1 MADYTITNDA
11 NRCVQCGLCV
21 AFCPCNVL
29 EFNEEGYPYAAH
41 PEKCVGCTTCSGNC
55 RKRALLVEATGD
67 ATYNPSADEDRA
79 EPISDELHAE
89 YAELQ
94 RSIMQNLGLR
104 WQPVAVSLIDKDEL
118 LPDVPMPPENL
129 RFCQAM
135 MAARRGASIL
145 MPPHRHS
152 CPDGT
157 SIFGMTGVPEKLATG
172 EIYVLFHKVVNA
184 EAAARMVAERP
195 TLPPKSRRATYV
207 APLAK
212 TVREPEVVVFTGTPE
227 QMMWLS
233 MSMSYYTASP
243 RLPRVGLQLH
253 VRGGGASAVDQRRT
267 QHHVRLLRLPCG
279 DRHRRGH
286 DVYGRADASAADD
299 RAGRGGAGEEG
310 HPRFA
315 QQDLRRAHHVERVR
329 PPAKAGGLLSST
341 LPREE
346 NMALFTL
353 RPALEKGPRADRLV
367 SV

>member
-55 RKRALLVEATGD
+55 PKRALLVEATGD
-67 ATYNPSADEDRA
+67 ATYNPFADEDRA

-94 RSIMQNLGLR
+94 RSIMQSLGLR

-145 MPPHRHS
+145 MPPYRHS

-233 MSMSYYTASP
+233 MSMSYYTGHRHDFHASGFNSMCVEAVL
-243 RLPRVGLQLH
+243 LPLTNDEPNITFGCYGCRAATDIGEDMMFMGVPTHLLPMIAQ
-253 VRGGGASAVDQRRT
+253 GAAELAKKAIPDSRNKI
-267 QHHVRLLRLPCG
+267 
-279 DRHRRGH
+279 
-286 DVYGRADASAADD
+286 Y
-299 RAGRGGAGEEG
+299 
-310 HPRFA
+310 
-315 QQDLRRAHHVERVR
+315 VE
-329 PPAKAGGLLSST
+329 PI
-341 LPREE
+341 
-346 NMALFTL
+346 M
-353 RPALEKGPRADRLV
+353 
-367 SV
+367 

>member
-55 RKRALLVEATGD
+55 PKRALLVEATGD
-67 ATYNPSADEDRA
+67 ATYNPFADEDRA

-94 RSIMQNLGLR
+94 RSIMQSLGLR

-145 MPPHRHS
+145 MPPYRHS

-233 MSMSYYTASP
+233 MSMSYYTGHRHDFHASGFNSMCVEAVL
-243 RLPRVGLQLH
+243 LPLTNDEPNITLGCYGCRAATDIGEDMMFMGVPTHLLPMVAQ
-253 VRGGGASAVDQRRT
+253 GAAELAKKAIPDSRNKI
-267 QHHVRLLRLPCG
+267 
-279 DRHRRGH
+279 
-286 DVYGRADASAADD
+286 Y
-299 RAGRGGAGEEG
+299 
-310 HPRFA
+310 
-315 QQDLRRAHHVERVR
+315 VE
-329 PPAKAGGLLSST
+329 PI
-341 LPREE
+341 
-346 NMALFTL
+346 M
-353 RPALEKGPRADRLV
+353 
-367 SV
+367 

>member
-55 RKRALLVEATGD
+55 PKRALLVEATGD
-67 ATYNPSADEDRA
+67 ATYNPFADEDRA

-94 RSIMQNLGLR
+94 RSIMQSLGLR

-118 LPDVPMPPENL
+118 LPDVPIPPENL

-233 MSMSYYTASP
+233 MSMSYYTGHRHDFHASGFNSMCVEAVL
-243 RLPRVGLQLH
+243 LPLTNDEPNITFGCYGCRAATDIGEDMMFMGVPTHLLPMIAQ
-253 VRGGGASAVDQRRT
+253 GAAELAKKAIPDSRNKI
-267 QHHVRLLRLPCG
+267 
-279 DRHRRGH
+279 
-286 DVYGRADASAADD
+286 Y
-299 RAGRGGAGEEG
+299 
-310 HPRFA
+310 
-315 QQDLRRAHHVERVR
+315 VE
-329 PPAKAGGLLSST
+329 PI
-341 LPREE
+341 
-346 NMALFTL
+346 M
-353 RPALEKGPRADRLV
+353 
-367 SV
+367 

>member
-21 AFCPCNVL
+21 AFCPCDVL

-55 RKRALLVEATGD
+55 PKRALLVEATGD
-67 ATYNPSADEDRA
+67 ATYNPFADEDRA

-94 RSIMQNLGLR
+94 RSIMQSLGLR

-145 MPPHRHS
+145 MPPYRHS

-233 MSMSYYTASP
+233 MSMSYYTGHRHDFHASGFNSMCVEAVL
-243 RLPRVGLQLH
+243 LPLTNDEPNITFGCYGCRAATDIGEDMMFMGVPTHLLPMIAQ
-253 VRGGGASAVDQRRT
+253 GAAELAKKAIPDSRNKI
-267 QHHVRLLRLPCG
+267 
-279 DRHRRGH
+279 
-286 DVYGRADASAADD
+286 Y
-299 RAGRGGAGEEG
+299 
-310 HPRFA
+310 
-315 QQDLRRAHHVERVR
+315 VE
-329 PPAKAGGLLSST
+329 PI
-341 LPREE
+341 
-346 NMALFTL
+346 M
-353 RPALEKGPRADRLV
+353 
-367 SV
+367 

>member
-55 RKRALLVEATGD
+55 PKRALLVEATGD
-67 ATYNPSADEDRA
+67 ATYNPFADEDRA

-94 RSIMQNLGLR
+94 RSIMQSLGLR

-145 MPPHRHS
+145 MPPYRHS

-233 MSMSYYTASP
+233 MSMSYYTGHRHDFHASGFNSMCVEAVL
-243 RLPRVGLQLH
+243 LPLTNDEPNITFGCYGCRAATDIGEDMMFMGVPTHLLPMVAQ
-253 VRGGGASAVDQRRT
+253 GAAELAKKAIPDSRNKI
-267 QHHVRLLRLPCG
+267 
-279 DRHRRGH
+279 
-286 DVYGRADASAADD
+286 Y
-299 RAGRGGAGEEG
+299 
-310 HPRFA
+310 
-315 QQDLRRAHHVERVR
+315 VE
-329 PPAKAGGLLSST
+329 PI
-341 LPREE
+341 
-346 NMALFTL
+346 M
-353 RPALEKGPRADRLV
+353 
-367 SV
+367 